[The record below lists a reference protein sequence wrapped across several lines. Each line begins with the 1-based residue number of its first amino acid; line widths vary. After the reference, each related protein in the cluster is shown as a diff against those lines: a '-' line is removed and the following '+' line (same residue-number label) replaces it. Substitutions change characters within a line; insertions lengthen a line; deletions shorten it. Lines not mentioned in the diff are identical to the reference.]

1 MRISGLTVSSQ
12 SLFLIDSLKTAAV
25 LKMINTL
32 LVNDPTTFCSQVCL
46 LTPLVLHIVLCR
58 IRPRCPASIQ
68 YYEEKM
74 AHHTVHGNLI
84 GFCLFNSIFD
94 VI

>member
-32 LVNDPTTFCSQVCL
+32 LVNDPTGFCFQVCL
-46 LTPLVLHIVLCR
+46 LTPLVLHIVFAVYD
-58 IRPRCPASIQ
+58 PVAPPPFSITT
-68 YYEEKM
+68 KRWLIIPS
-74 AHHTVHGNLI
+74 TVI
-84 GFCLFNSIFD
+84 
-94 VI
+94 